1 MNVTELLQDIAA
13 RPIAAA
19 AQLPSLTPA
28 QLNAHPGDHPNSIA
42 WLLWHSG
49 REVDVQLSHLS
60 SRPEVWVDFRERFNL
75 GEIGDTLGYG
85 HDEEQARSVIINEQ
99 QLLTDYLRATLEAL
113 NDYVAELSETDLS
126 EVIDHNWNPAVTRGV
141 RLVSIIDDA
150 AQHVGQAA
158 YAAGILT
165 R

>member
-1 MNVTELLQDIAA
+1 MNTTAGVVNIGGTNYKVVEQYSDSLATNSNEIMVFAYENDKTLT
-13 RPIAAA
+13 
-19 AQLPSLTPA
+19 QL
-28 QLNAHPGDHPNSIA
+28 
-42 WLLWHSG
+42 
-49 REVDVQLSHLS
+49 
-60 SRPEVWVDFRERFNL
+60 
-75 GEIGDTLGYG
+75 
-85 HDEEQARSVIINEQ
+85 
-99 QLLTDYLRATLEAL
+99 ATLEAL

-126 EVIDHNWNPAVTRGV
+126 EVIDHNWNPDVTRGV